1 MRNLKIMRKYF
12 LPLLTLACCLHATA
26 QKKNVETNSTI
37 FDNYIQAGLRLW
49 KTPGMS
55 IVVVKD
61 GNIVFKKGYGVTQL
75 GKPEPF
81 TTSTLS
87 ICASTTKAMTA
98 VCMGMLV
105 DEGKVNWTDKVSD
118 IYPALKLYDNYANSE
133 MTVKDLF
140 THNTGL
146 GNADWL
152 WVEGYSLD
160 TIVQKMRLIK
170 PAYSFRS
177 SFIYQNLMYMVAGEV
192 IHKVSG
198 KSWDEFIKQRLFTP
212 LGMAHTYP
220 NYAASTAEPSHITPH
235 FIFND
240 TVVRPIPYLET
251 KGIDAAGGV
260 WSCADDINKWLLCLL
275 DSTKINGTRLL
286 KPETYA
292 ALFTPQSMVTKEEF
306 YPTARLTKPHWTTYG
321 LGWFQEDYRGKM
333 ANFHTGSLDGAVAI
347 CGLINDEH
355 FGVYIFGNLDHTEL
369 RHALMYKAMDLWV
382 FNDDKN
388 DWSGDM
394 YKMYKGIRDTAANHE
409 KDFEAKRV
417 MGTHPSL
424 ALSAYAGTYT
434 NELYGN
440 AWVKLNNDTLTL
452 TFPNNINI
460 NLSHWHYNTFLGKFE
475 HEWYGKDWATF
486 TLNAEGKVASFDF
499 GGMEYEKE

>member
-1 MRNLKIMRKYF
+1 MRKYLF
-12 LPLLTLACCLHATA
+12 TILSAITICSSAAA
-26 QKKNVETNSTI
+26 QKKAHFDTSAY
-37 FDNYIQAGLRLW
+37 FDNYIQQAVQLW

-61 GNIVFKKGYGVTQL
+61 GNIVYKKGYGVTEL

-105 DEGKVNWTDKVSD
+105 DEGKVKWTDKVSD
-118 IYPALKLYDNYANSE
+118 IYPELKLYDNYANSE
-133 MTVKDLF
+133 LTIKDLF

-152 WVEGYSLD
+152 WSLGYPLD
-160 TIVQKMRLIK
+160 TIVQKMRLLK

-177 SFIYQNLMYMVAGEV
+177 SFIYQNLMYIVAGEV

-198 KSWDEFIKQRLFTP
+198 KTWDDFIKQRLFAP
-212 LGMAHTYP
+212 LGMQHTYP
-220 NYAASTAEPSHITPH
+220 NYTASVSEPSHITPH
-235 FIFND
+235 FMYD
-240 TVVRPIPYLET
+240 DSTVKPIRFIES

-260 WSCADDINKWLLCLL
+260 WSSVDDVNKWVLFLL
-275 DSTKINGTRLL
+275 DSTKINGKPLL

-292 ALFTPQSMVTKEEF
+292 MLFTPAAMVTPSQF
-306 YPTARLTKPHWTTYG
+306 YPTAKLTKPHWTTYG

-333 ANFHTGSLDGAVAI
+333 VNFHTGSLDGAVAI

-355 FGVYIFGNLDHTEL
+355 FGVYIFANRDHTEL

-382 FNDDKN
+382 WGDTKN
-388 DWSGDM
+388 DWSKDM
-394 YKMYKGIRDTAANHE
+394 FGMYNSMSAAGKKE
-409 KDFEAKRV
+409 TKEFEAKRV
-417 MGTHPSL
+417 LNTKTTLDLKDYAG
-424 ALSAYAGTYT
+424 AYA
-434 NELYGN
+434 NEIYGS
-440 AWVKLNNDTLTL
+440 AEIALNKDSLIL
-452 TFPNNINI
+452 TFPNNIAVK
-460 NLSHWHYNTFLGKFE
+460 LSHWHYDTFLGQFE
-475 HEWYGKDWATF
+475 NDWNGKDWLTF
-486 TLNAEGKVASFDF
+486 SFNAEGKVYGFNFLGLDY
-499 GGMEYEKE
+499 GKKE